1 MLSFGYKLYSMELAI
16 FIGFCVKADVKFR
29 NSILYL
35 VV

>member
-1 MLSFGYKLYSMELAI
+1 MELAI